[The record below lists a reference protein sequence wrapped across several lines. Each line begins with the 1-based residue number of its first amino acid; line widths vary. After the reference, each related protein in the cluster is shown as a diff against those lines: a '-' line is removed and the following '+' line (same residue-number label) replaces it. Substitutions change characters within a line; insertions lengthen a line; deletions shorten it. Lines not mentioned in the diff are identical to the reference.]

1 MQCGGFRAYTSLRVR
16 VPTTRHRHV
25 CARQALARVQHI
37 TARDDKR
44 SMNARTIRTTRV
56 TFDARVTRA
65 SDGQNNAVTCN
76 DAHGASESEYSSERD
91 QVRGFRA
98 LRQASASE
106 RDQEAGA
113 SGHEVHGF
121 GAFAKPPR
129 ASETKKQEARTPVL
143 GVRASQPR
151 ADSNCRYRLER
162 AAS

>member
-76 DAHGASESEYSSERD
+76 DAHGASE
-91 QVRGFRA
+91 
-98 LRQASASE
+98 AST
-106 RDQEAGA
+106 RA

-121 GAFAKPPR
+121 GAFAKPPRASETKKQERAATKYTDSGAFAKPPR